1 MGMFEGGTA
10 SFEEKMSKSKRMPDF
25 AFAFEF
31 AFAFSICILHLYFV
45 VCIFILHLYERLY
58 LIPNESMLA
67 GSQMG
72 MFEGGGASFE
82 ETRSELTRKRRDKVN

>member
-10 SFEEKMSKSKRMPDF
+10 SFEEKMSKSKRMPNF

-45 VCIFILHLYERLY
+45 VCIFIFYICMY
-58 LIPNESMLA
+58 VCI
-67 GSQMG
+67 
-72 MFEGGGASFE
+72 
-82 ETRSELTRKRRDKVN
+82 

>member
-10 SFEEKMSKSKRMPDF
+10 SFEEKMSKSKRMPNF

-31 AFAFSICILHLYFV
+31 AFSFSICILHLYFV
-45 VCIFILHLYERLY
+45 VCIFILHLYVRLY
-58 LIPNESMLA
+58 LILNESMLA